1 MVYLKYL
8 VINCLSDLSR
18 LFYFKPLVL
27 LRNSSFNHPMSQKNI
42 MLFSNL

>member
-8 VINCLSDLSR
+8 VFNCLSDLSC
-18 LFYFKPLVL
+18 LFYLKSLVL
-27 LRNSSFNHPMSQKNI
+27 LRNSSFNHPLSQQNI